1 MGGTI
6 CVCNRKQDQVTRALL
21 PLPFWIVNRMLNC
34 IASAE
39 TRLGKPPS
47 MLEVFVEMKMK
58 HPEMPINNIYECSA
72 VLASLL
78 REDWIYTNDIASHV
92 SLHR

>member
-1 MGGTI
+1 
-6 CVCNRKQDQVTRALL
+6 
-21 PLPFWIVNRMLNC
+21 MLNC

-58 HPEMPINNIYECSA
+58 HPEMPINNIY
-72 VLASLL
+72 
-78 REDWIYTNDIASHV
+78 
-92 SLHR
+92 